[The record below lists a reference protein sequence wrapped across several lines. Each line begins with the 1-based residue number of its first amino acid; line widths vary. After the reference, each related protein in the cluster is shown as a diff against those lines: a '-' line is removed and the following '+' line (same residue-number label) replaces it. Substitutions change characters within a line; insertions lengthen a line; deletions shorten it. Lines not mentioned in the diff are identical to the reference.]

1 MKEFLAEYAR
11 AWGAGGYLA
20 QRGLIPSPAD
30 VQAKAL
36 AVTQT
41 PTPVNASELK

>member
-1 MKEFLAEYAR
+1 MKEFLAEYAK

-30 VQAKAL
+30 VQAAAL
-36 AVTQT
+36 ANTT
-41 PTPVNASELK
+41 ALKPVAASELK